1 MKQVLVIDDT
11 KNIRLLLTKTLEV
24 NGYQVTSAT
33 NGREGLD
40 LLLTGK
46 FDLAFLDI
54 KLPELSGTEV
64 LRQARAAGV
73 QTPVIIITAYPT
85 VKNAVECT
93 QMGAITYMQKP
104 FTSARLH
111 SVLQQ
116 LHLETPSPLSPL
128 QEAASALDQDQP
140 QHAYTL
146 LCAELAKNP
155 TDSKIYHLLG
165 CTYKKMGDMD
175 MAEKFF
181 SAARI
186 FE

>member
-73 QTPVIIITAYPT
+73 QTP
-85 VKNAVECT
+85 
-93 QMGAITYMQKP
+93 
-104 FTSARLH
+104 
-111 SVLQQ
+111 
-116 LHLETPSPLSPL
+116 SPLSPL

-155 TDSKIYHLLG
+155 ADSKIYHLLG
-165 CTYKKMGDMD
+165 CTYKKMGDMP